1 MKKYV
6 NKITKEV
13 WVSDNPS
20 DETLIEG
27 SVFIKVRKDNQ
38 PRYVLMNKDSLV
50 EMITNDNFSV
60 GTLLQG

>member
-1 MKKYV
+1 MRKYV

-20 DETLIEG
+20 DETLIDG

-50 EMITNDNFSV
+50 EMITNDNTKP